1 MVPGNHVFVTT
12 GLFQYVKDEDDL
24 AAVLGHEC
32 AHGLVRHAGE
42 KISSNL
48 VLNILGRVSLV
59 FDPTGGILA
68 LLLPA
73 ANLFRELP
81 NSRQQEMEADQIG
94 VLLAADACFDPRA
107 APRVFQAMKDG
118 DGHGTPPEF
127 LSTHPSHDRRITKFN
142 DYMPEALQ
150 VFHDMDGNRCGHIR
164 SSMQQARQIAAR
176 QAQAREQRVH
186 AARISPRNS
195 SP

>member
-1 MVPGNHVFVTT
+1 
-12 GLFQYVKDEDDL
+12 VKDEDDL

-48 VLNILGRVSLV
+48 VLGILGRLSLV

-68 LLLPA
+68 ILLPA

-94 VLLAADACFDPRA
+94 VLLAAEACFDPRA

-118 DGHGTPPEF
+118 VDADGHGPPEF

-142 DYMPEALQ
+142 DYMPDALT
-150 VFHDMDGNRCGHIR
+150 VYRGIDGNRCTNIR
-164 SSMQQARQIAAR
+164 QAMHEARQIAAR
-176 QAQAREQRVH
+176 QAQVREEKEKQTTR
-186 AARISPRNS
+186 PRQ
-195 SP
+195 